1 MVLVWLNPVEVVA
14 IANLEAVV
22 TVELE
27 ERGNGWVLTRH
38 TLNAS
43 DGVTRLENAAVP
55 PVRVVEWLLTL
66 PWVDDVVIA
75 RHERVTLNDPH
86 EFLAWVV
93 KVELELVGRRG
104 DRLASCELEDIDEVL
119 VRNLGELAALVCVEV
134 DVVDIE
140 RGSGETALAHAVADG
155 VWVRAVRVVPADVV
169 QRVEL
174 EVDADLV
181 VLQGNQ
187 WQGETRVAAEPELE
201 WDVQGVH
208 RGARGDDLGGEWL
221 TAVAI
226 VVAGRTTLVEEV
238 RELWDVAD
246 HLGITGLLT
255 RLLGELVPNVEPVT
269 VLLVNALTTNF
280 NFNVINDVVT
290 DPVEPTELS
299 ARAVGRLEG
308 DLWEGRLEV
317 HAVDQITIALNGAG
331 DLLAEVGSTVE
342 GVLNR
347 LHRKVRVTTVHDL
360 KKGDLRVTGKVNV
373 LSAIGNELHQTTTS
387 HFSIP

>member
-1 MVLVWLNPVEVVA
+1 MLVWLDPVEVVA

-27 ERGNGWVLTRH
+27 ESSDGWVLTRH

-104 DRLASCELEDIDEVL
+104 DRLTTRELEDIDEVL
-119 VRNLGELAALVCVEV
+119 VRNLGELAALIRVEV
-134 DVVDIE
+134 NVVDIE
-140 RGSGETALAHAVADG
+140 RSSGETALAHAVANG
-155 VWVRAVRVVPADVV
+155 VWVRRVRVVPADVV
-169 QRVEL
+169 QGVEL

-181 VLQGNQ
+181 VLERNQ
-187 WQGETRVAAEPELE
+187 WQGETWVAAEPKLE
-201 WDVQGVH
+201 WNVQGVH
-208 RGARGDDLGGEWL
+208 WGARGDNLGGEWL

-226 VVAGRTTLVEEV
+226 VVAGRATLVEKV
-238 RELWDVAD
+238 RELGDVAN

-255 RLLGELVPNVEPVT
+255 SLLCKLVPNVEPIT
-269 VLLVNALTTNF
+269 VLLVDALTTDF

-290 DPVEPTELS
+290 DPVEPAELS
-299 ARAVGRLEG
+299 A
-308 DLWEGRLEV
+308 
-317 HAVDQITIALNGAG
+317 
-331 DLLAEVGSTVE
+331 
-342 GVLNR
+342 
-347 LHRKVRVTTVHDL
+347 
-360 KKGDLRVTGKVNV
+360 
-373 LSAIGNELHQTTTS
+373 
-387 HFSIP
+387 